1 MSVPEAAAA
10 LGSDERS
17 VRSMAARGEI
27 DAIKR
32 GGAWWIDGR
41 SVDRRRRQQPGR
53 GRPLSPVMAWAVLL
67 VASGADPAAVARGDY
82 QARRAREWVAGHP
95 LADSAAALRRRARR
109 EAFDIH
115 FSELPRIAAREDLS
129 PTGISAAAD
138 VGLRGGGD
146 DLELYA
152 PAGGRDSIV
161 ADHALEPGDG
171 PLLIRWMPDDLWAAV
186 RAAVSPRS
194 RVAPRAAVLVD
205 LLEHD
210 DPRARREAARA
221 LSHA

>member
-1 MSVPEAAAA
+1 MSAPEAAAA

-67 VASGADPAAVARGDY
+67 VASGADPAAVARGDH

-115 FSELPRIAAREDLS
+115 PSELPRVAAREDVM
-129 PTGISAAAD
+129 PTGISAAAE
-138 VGLRGGGD
+138 VGIHGGRG
-146 DLELYA
+146 EVEVYA
-152 PAGGRDSIV
+152 PAGRRAALV

-171 PLLIRWMPDDLWAAV
+171 PLLIRWMTDDVWASV
-186 RAAVSPRS
+186 HAAVSSQP

-210 DPRARREAARA
+210 DPRARREAART